1 MAGPA
6 PGNQIIKMIRMMMML
21 MPGCDVGALSVM
33 IPGQSSQHIYKLFS
47 AAAGLAA
54 WLNLNAKDCV

>member
-33 IPGQSSQHIYKLFS
+33 IPGQRAANTFKYKLFS
-47 AAAGLAA
+47 ATACLAQF
-54 WLNLNAKDCV
+54 KC

>member
-33 IPGQSSQHIYKLFS
+33 IPGQREANTFINFS
-47 AAAGLAA
+47 PPRLA

>member
-21 MPGCDVGALSVM
+21 MPGCDVGRFIISNDPRAE
-33 IPGQSSQHIYKLFS
+33 SSQHIYKLFP
-47 AAAGLAA
+47 ATACLAQF
-54 WLNLNAKDCV
+54 KC